1 MLNFH
6 VSPVRCWLDD
16 GCRLLCPGL
25 EHTGPALTVSFLIAG
40 VAAALSAL
48 SALMPLPFSRE
59 FRRDDL
65 VLDGRSCSGGS
76 RDSSAL
82 RGAWRCAETRW
93 SPAGRGAAPGGIKK
107 WYFFYSLFIGIID
120 FLFIFN
126 HSFYLK
132 YLFKYV
138 IL

>member
-1 MLNFH
+1 
-6 VSPVRCWLDD
+6 
-16 GCRLLCPGL
+16 L

-82 RGAWRCAETRW
+82 RGAWRCAETRQEE
-93 SPAGRGAAPGGIKK
+93 GRHQAASKNGTSSIL
-107 WYFFYSLFIGIID
+107 YLLASLI
-120 FLFIFN
+120 
-126 HSFYLK
+126 FYL
-132 YLFKYV
+132 YLIIHF
-138 IL
+138 I